1 MEVHLREKGKMWR
14 AVRRVVYMAAAVPPL
29 PTPTPLALSQIH
41 RLLVA

>member
-1 MEVHLREKGKMWR
+1 MWR
-14 AVRRVVYMAAAVPPL
+14 AVRRVVYVMAAAVPPL